1 MHIGKTLSVDLGYLI
16 DNKIL
21 THSRNREE
29 YEQNPTGSLGNLMVF
44 DPVIDVRIDKMARR
58 V

>member
-16 DNKIL
+16 ENKIL

-29 YEQNPTGSLGNLMVF
+29 YEQILTGSLGNLMVF
-44 DPVIDVRIDKMARR
+44 DPVIETKERLL
-58 V
+58 